1 MSQPIPR
8 ELYKTFFG
16 IFLLIFCWWPLDL
29 LITWEKKTESSFRKD
44 RYLAMLAGTVI
55 LFVFPY
61 HWLATPFWETLGI
74 ALFGGIILPNLI
86 LFVYSRKERRMI
98 IDPHRVHHIAM
109 GSPRAQEFLNSFPAA
124 RIYVVGTSVAE
135 GGMARCIFH
144 HREPQRDLGDAFID
158 FVLEVGVERDLGIYL
173 GGRERLHCYL
183 YQSRG
188 GRGGIGFL
196 PTMNIG
202 RALDYGFSDEEMEH
216 AINESNR
223 PGQEWTP
230 LGSKPVLIQHY
241 PGKVYQIR

>member
-1 MSQPIPR
+1 MA
-8 ELYKTFFG
+8 
-16 IFLLIFCWWPLDL
+16 LDL
-29 LITWEKKTESSFRKD
+29 LITREKKTESSFRKD

-109 GSPRAQEFLNSFPAA
+109 GSPHAQEFLNSFPAA

-158 FVLEVGVERDLGIYL
+158 FVLEVGVERDLGICRRQGTVAL
-173 GGRERLHCYL
+173 LSLSEP
-183 YQSRG
+183 G

-230 LGSKPVLIQHY
+230 RAVNLF
-241 PGKVYQIR
+241 